1 MTDREYEMQVDRQ
14 MQEEY
19 TQSQNLKR
27 EQEKMKTV
35 TDECLKKKHID
46 MTKEELI
53 YTRKYEADMLERLEN
68 TLMRPDATDEALEMA
83 TPLMDNCKKAIK
95 EIDELLKNM

>member
-27 EQEKMKTV
+27 EQEKMQTV

-53 YTRKYEADMLERLEN
+53 YTRKYEANGLKEIEN
-68 TLMRPDATDEALEMA
+68 LLMRPDATDEALEMA
-83 TPLMDNCKKAIK
+83 TPLMNRYKKAIK